1 MIKLIRYGYVKLMI
15 IMIKTIDKI
24 NDKVLVIQAK
34 ISTALKREPMKM
46 SNHFKNKSVACLDKA
61 LMYY

>member
-1 MIKLIRYGYVKLMI
+1 MI